1 MGAGSSSPNQTEIGD
16 EIFRFAE
23 SYLQINDNDVLEK
36 ITGMVL
42 NSVGDDSNELNNLLN
57 NDIKELKRRIKES
70 ARVIDQ
76 NPGIKKSGKTDEPP
90 TVKSDLTRR
99 RKDLIDHFQRLYP
112 AIDSPRVADELL
124 RLNDSELNLV
134 ISTPSEL
141 KTFIKACSLDEEI
154 DDAKK
159 GATSGVLD
167 TQDQI
172 DR

>member
-1 MGAGSSSPNQTEIGD
+1 MGAGSSSSDKNEIGD

-42 NSVGDDSNELNNLLN
+42 NSVGDDPNELSNLLN
-57 NDIKELKRRIKES
+57 NDRDELKRRIEDS
-70 ARVIDQ
+70 ARAIDQ
-76 NPGIKKSGKTDEPP
+76 NPGVKECGKTDESP
-90 TVKSDLTRR
+90 TVKNDFTRR

-112 AIDSPRVADELL
+112 AIDSSRVADELL
-124 RLNDSELNLV
+124 KLDDSELNLV
-134 ISTPSEL
+134 ISTPSQL
-141 KTFIKACSLDEEI
+141 KTFIKACSVNEEI

-159 GATSGVLD
+159 GATSEVLD